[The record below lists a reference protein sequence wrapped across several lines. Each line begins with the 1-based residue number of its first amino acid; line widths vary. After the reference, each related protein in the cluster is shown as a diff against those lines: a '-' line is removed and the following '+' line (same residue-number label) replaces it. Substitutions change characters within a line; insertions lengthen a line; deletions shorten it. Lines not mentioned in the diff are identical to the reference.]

1 MFFFEKYYMKCIDNY
16 INTKIELNS
25 LINRLE
31 LITQQEKDILVEKD
45 MINKAISHYTKII
58 KIMEEDICNLSGI
71 ENKLYKEIVINGT
84 TVSKSIEKISIEE
97 NKDVSTLWKNYY
109 PNVKKKI
116 EKLSNIKNLN

>member
-45 MINKAISHYTKII
+45 MINKAISRYTKII
-58 KIMEEDICNLSGI
+58 KIMEEDIRNLSGI

-84 TVSKSIEKISIEE
+84 TVSKAIEKISIEE

-116 EKLSNIKNLN
+116 EKLSNI